1 MQRISQPVTI
11 AVLAFALALQI
22 NTAWTNHITPEPG
35 KPYKQVRSD
44 MVASAAASAASVD
57 TVVLGDSIAESI
69 WLDGMCGATL
79 NASVAGATTQQ
90 ISDLGERVF
99 AKLRTRKI
107 LVAIGTNDAY
117 QGIADD
123 AGFEARYDAMLAR
136 LPTRPFALVG
146 IANSDI
152 ANAYVKAKAA
162 DIGAVFIPPVAPE
175 HTTDGIHPDKKG
187 REIWRAHAVSAC
199 AQSGETSPLA

>member
-1 MQRISQPVTI
+1 MRRISQPVTI
-11 AVLAFALALQI
+11 AVLACALVLQI
-22 NTAWTNHITPEPG
+22 NTAWTNHNRPEPG
-35 KPYKQVRSD
+35 RPYKQVRSD
-44 MVASAAASAASVD
+44 MVASAAASADRVD

-69 WLDGMCGATL
+69 WLDGMCGTTL

-99 AKLRTRKI
+99 AKLRTRKV

-123 AGFEARYDAMLAR
+123 AAFEVRYDAMLER

-146 IANSDI
+146 IGNSDI

-162 DIGAVFIPPVAPE
+162 EIEAVFIPPIAPE
-175 HTTDGIHPDKKG
+175 HTTDGIHPDEKG
-187 REIWRAHAVSAC
+187 REIWRNRAVSAC
-199 AQSGETSPLA
+199 ARSEKTSPLA